1 MKDIRT
7 FHLNWIRLYIR
18 FLTSK
23 NRSFDKFLTN
33 KGLECVGNNQL
44 WMVPVWHSKE
54 VMLIRV
60 THLFYNII
68 FSSGKWSAASAAVFN
83 SLLRTLQFFCC
94 SNKYSKRLCIFGG
107 FFQVTF
113 FLQVLS
119 WKVAPNQW
127 EEVWRRRCA
136 LHIKEEWVHH
146 EGNESLDNSQENV
159 FFKDGFFDVVKH
171 TKNANDDDD
180 DE

>member
-1 MKDIRT
+1 MKDIRP

-94 SNKYSKRLCIFGG
+94 SNKYSKRFAFLRAFLVGFFKSRFPPSSFLKSCTNSMRRSLTTTMCSSYKRRMSSSRRKWIFG
-107 FFQVTF
+107 
-113 FLQVLS
+113 
-119 WKVAPNQW
+119 
-127 EEVWRRRCA
+127 
-136 LHIKEEWVHH
+136 
-146 EGNESLDNSQENV
+146 
-159 FFKDGFFDVVKH
+159 
-171 TKNANDDDD
+171 
-180 DE
+180 

>member
-60 THLFYNII
+60 TNLFYNII

-83 SLLRTLQFFCC
+83 SLCTTYIAIFPAAAISIQKDLRFCVHFWWVFSSHVFPPSSFLKSCTNSMRRSLTTTMC
-94 SNKYSKRLCIFGG
+94 SSYKRRMSSSRRKWIFG
-107 FFQVTF
+107 
-113 FLQVLS
+113 
-119 WKVAPNQW
+119 
-127 EEVWRRRCA
+127 
-136 LHIKEEWVHH
+136 
-146 EGNESLDNSQENV
+146 
-159 FFKDGFFDVVKH
+159 
-171 TKNANDDDD
+171 
-180 DE
+180 